1 MKKLIWRNFCK
12 ISWGKNLQI
21 STLCILDFSEYI
33 HLIWRIFFNILNF
46 LITVDLTNFFGIS
59 YICDWCISRFFNT
72 YFRFSEYYGNL
83 ANIHAYTYVFPCDFA
98 ARNNEIDI
106 YGTGG
111 AILEGMKH
119 LMHKLPGL
127 RRVELID
134 LQLDSL
140 DGKSVFC
147 ENFSFPIPKW
157 YYSKFI
163 LTLARWNAL
172 ICKFKAAFSIRHL
185 FPSVI

>member
-1 MKKLIWRNFCK
+1 M
-12 ISWGKNLQI
+12 
-21 STLCILDFSEYI
+21 
-33 HLIWRIFFNILNF
+33 HL
-46 LITVDLTNFFGIS
+46 
-59 YICDWCISRFFNT
+59 ISRFFNT

-134 LQLDSL
+134 LQLDSV
-140 DGKSVFC
+140 DGNSVFC
-147 ENFSFPIPKW
+147 ETFVFQNSTIPIP
-157 YYSKFI
+157 I
-163 LTLARWNAL
+163 
-172 ICKFKAAFSIRHL
+172 
-185 FPSVI
+185 

>member
-1 MKKLIWRNFCK
+1 MIGAF
-12 ISWGKNLQI
+12 
-21 STLCILDFSEYI
+21 DF
-33 HLIWRIFFNILNF
+33 
-46 LITVDLTNFFGIS
+46 TNFWF
-59 YICDWCISRFFNT
+59 
-72 YFRFSEYYGNL
+72 FRFSDYYGNL

-147 ENFSFPIPKW
+147 ENFSFPTP
-157 YYSKFI
+157 
-163 LTLARWNAL
+163 
-172 ICKFKAAFSIRHL
+172 
-185 FPSVI
+185 